1 MSHFTRIAKG
11 LGIAALALGAWIAP
25 ADAKACGGDVDI
37 VQPVISFPQQ
47 NAQSLLTAAADLE
60 ARARTL
66 EVQSATFT
74 QRASEANIDARAI
87 RVQASTSEDATERAQ
102 LLSLANQLA
111 SQAAT
116 ESATASNLRRQAIA
130 LREEARLDR
139 VRAAQ
144 LTGGGG
150 RWRGAP
156 TSGSTSARI

>member
-1 MSHFTRIAKG
+1 MSHFIRIAKG
-11 LGIAALALGAWIAP
+11 LGIGALALAAWIAP
-25 ADAKACGGDVDI
+25 ADAKACGGDVDV

-47 NAQSLLTAAADLE
+47 NAQTLLTAAADLE

-66 EVQSATFT
+66 EVQAATFT
-74 QRASEANIDARAI
+74 QRASEASIDARAI

-116 ESATASNLRRQAIA
+116 ENATASNLHRQATA

-156 TSGSTSARI
+156 VQSGTSARI